1 MKELDEVI
9 KHLEFIL
16 DITESD
22 LTDDIKN
29 LKFVKK
35 ELEVLNL
42 PHQFSN
48 VKIIIINTKQM
59 KVKSEKNIT
68 NSVRLIRKRKRYRHL
83 RHLKNWLYL
92 TWWRLTD

>member
-1 MKELDEVI
+1 MVKLVTYKLTINKIKMKELDEVI

-42 PHQFSN
+42 PH
-48 VKIIIINTKQM
+48 
-59 KVKSEKNIT
+59 
-68 NSVRLIRKRKRYRHL
+68 
-83 RHLKNWLYL
+83 
-92 TWWRLTD
+92 

>member
-1 MKELDEVI
+1 LVKLVTYKLTINKIKMKELDEVI

-42 PHQFSN
+42 PH
-48 VKIIIINTKQM
+48 
-59 KVKSEKNIT
+59 
-68 NSVRLIRKRKRYRHL
+68 
-83 RHLKNWLYL
+83 
-92 TWWRLTD
+92 